1 MAAVPST
8 MVALGSDAPRFT
20 LENTRTGGQ
29 DSFDSVRGE
38 KGTLVMFIC
47 NHCPYVI
54 NIRPRLL
61 EILREAIVQGLG
73 VIAVNSNSMESH
85 PQDGPDEMKR
95 LAEEEDWPFPFVFDR
110 TQEVGHAY
118 QAACTPDFFL
128 FDADAKLYY
137 RGQFDDSRPKN
148 DEPVT
153 GADLKNALDLLLA
166 GKPAPEQQL
175 PSLGCNIKW
184 FPGNE
189 PKY

>member
-1 MAAVPST
+1 MAATPST
-8 MVALGSDAPRFT
+8 MVALGSDAPRFE
-20 LENTRTGGQ
+20 LENPRTGGK
-29 DSFDSVRGE
+29 DSCDSARGE

-47 NHCPYVI
+47 NHCPYVV

-61 EILREAIVQGLG
+61 EVLNEAIAQGMG
-73 VIAVNSNSMESH
+73 VIAINANSEESH
-85 PQDGPDEMKR
+85 PQDGPAEMKK
-95 LAEEEDWPFPFVFDR
+95 LSEEENWSFPFVFDR
-110 TQEVGHAY
+110 SQEVAHAY

-153 GADLKNALDLLLA
+153 GKDLKQALDALIA
-166 GKPAPEQQL
+166 KQPAPQPQL

-184 FPGNE
+184 IPGNE
-189 PKY
+189 PKF